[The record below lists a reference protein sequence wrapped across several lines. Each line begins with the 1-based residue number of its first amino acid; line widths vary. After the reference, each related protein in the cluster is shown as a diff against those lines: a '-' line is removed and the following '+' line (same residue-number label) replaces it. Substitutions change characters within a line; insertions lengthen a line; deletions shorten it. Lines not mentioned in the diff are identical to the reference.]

1 MGRIE
6 RREYEYRLPKQV
18 GVTDLMDGMFQLIF
32 RLDDWHTN
40 QILDSLSDEE
50 IAYLTGD
57 FSSFVA
63 KREFLFWLDA
73 KVQGNKPGGMKIS
86 GKEFF

>member
-6 RREYEYRLPKQV
+6 RREFAYRLPKQG
-18 GVTDLMDGMFQLIF
+18 GVIDLMDGIFQLIF
-32 RLDDWHTN
+32 RMDEWQTN

-57 FSSFVA
+57 FSSFAA
-63 KREFLFWLDA
+63 KREFISWLEA
-73 KVQGNKPGGMKIS
+73 KVQGNKPGGLD
-86 GKEFF
+86 

>member
-6 RREYEYRLPKQV
+6 RREFAYRLPKQG
-18 GVTDLMDGMFQLIF
+18 GVIDLMDGIFQLIF
-32 RLDDWHTN
+32 RMDEWQTN

-57 FSSFVA
+57 FSSFAA
-63 KREFLFWLDA
+63 KREFISWLET
-73 KVQGNKPGGMKIS
+73 KVQGKTNS
-86 GKEFF
+86 